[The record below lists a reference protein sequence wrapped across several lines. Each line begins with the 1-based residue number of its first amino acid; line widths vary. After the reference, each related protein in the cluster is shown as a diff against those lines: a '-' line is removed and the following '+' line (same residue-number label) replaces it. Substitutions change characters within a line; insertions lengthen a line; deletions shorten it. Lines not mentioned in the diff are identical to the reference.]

1 MFKLL
6 LLSTLAFAGPRLVS
20 TSPQVTEILF
30 QLGRGKDLVATS
42 DFSDFPEAAKKLP
55 YIGPPFAFGV
65 ETIARYLPDWV
76 LTEPNA
82 APTSTERGLRA
93 LGVKQFSMP
102 INTVDD
108 LYSQSDRLLKEI
120 YPGEKVALPARAP
133 LPREKK
139 PFTFLAFT
147 WMDPPIL
154 FGHTTFLSDLLVQL
168 GGKNLLPTGWTSP
181 YPRVSLEW
189 ILKQKVS
196 RIYFLADMGP
206 TVERG
211 REIAKNWWPKE
222 NLPAIPLS
230 GAHFGRASFTP
241 LQYVGEL
248 SP

>member
-1 MFKLL
+1 MFLIT
-6 LLSTLAFAGPRLVS
+6 LLSACALAGPRLVS

-30 QLGRGKDLVATS
+30 QLGRDQDLVATS
-42 DFSDFPEAAKKLP
+42 DYSDFPEAAKKLP

-65 ETIARYLPDWV
+65 ETLARYLPDWV

-93 LGVKQFSMP
+93 LGVRHFSMP
-102 INTVDD
+102 IQSVDD
-108 LYSQSDRLLKEI
+108 LYSQSARLLREI
-120 YPGEKVALPARAP
+120 YPHKNYPVPARVT
-133 LPREKK
+133 LPRAKEE
-139 PFTFLAFT
+139 FTFLAFT

-154 FGHTTFLSDLLVQL
+154 FGHPTFLSDLLTKL
-168 GGKNLLPTGWTSP
+168 GGKNLLPPGWTSP

-206 TVERG
+206 TVEMG
-211 REIAKNWWPKE
+211 KKIAQAWWPDA
-222 NLPAIPLS
+222 NVPAIPLS

-241 LQYVGEL
+241 LAHVREL
-248 SP
+248 LP